1 MLKVFP
7 GRWLPTQCPFAT
19 EMIYRE
25 EIEVPLAKWLTWFFA
40 LFALG
45 FAWALV
51 YQLLIGPIGENPAPT
66 WFWGLMMA
74 IQLGVLVLLRNFRR
88 LEVEMTK
95 RHITVGFGA
104 IRRTIPWDR
113 VAEARRDE
121 RSLLS
126 YGGAGWRLS
135 WSRRRG
141 GWIMAFV
148 DPRSPRVVLELRG
161 GRLRELVFST
171 RRPEEVRRLIEERL
185 GGAC

>member
-45 FAWALV
+45 FAWALI

-171 RRPEEVRRLIEERL
+171 RRPEEVRRLIGERL

>member
-1 MLKVFP
+1 MLKVLS

-25 EIEVPLAKWLTWFFA
+25 EIEVPLGKWLTWFFA

-171 RRPEEVRRLIEERL
+171 RHPEEVR
-185 GGAC
+185 A